1 MFALSFP
8 DIYYFCRMNR
18 FMYTLLL
25 FAVVCFKSYCQE
37 TDLAPTYQTVL
48 MNNPAMAGS
57 GESGM
62 LRLSYLNFYPG
73 NGYNLHSMYLSY
85 DSYFEA
91 INGGAALYITNDYL
105 GGHINNI
112 RGGVSY
118 SYFLQAGED
127 LFINAGLTASV
138 FHQGFNFA
146 NAVLPDQIDA
156 VRGVV
161 YTSSEALASYGRTVF
176 DVGTGFVIKSGKI
189 SGGLAVLHLSE
200 PDLSM
205 REMQK
210 EIIKR
215 KLYMHLC
222 GDFPVGYQKKFYLRP
237 IAFSSVQDGFFIA
250 GGGTSFEN
258 EYIGI
263 SAMTMSNNAG
273 NLNFQT
279 GFSLG
284 IGSLRFNY
292 SYRFNV
298 ISDNALLPLS
308 LLHQAGI
315 AIKINNFD
323 KKIKNNTI
331 NFPEL

>member
-1 MFALSFP
+1 
-8 DIYYFCRMNR
+8 MNR
-18 FMYTLLL
+18 IVYVLLL
-25 FAVVCFKSYCQE
+25 FAAVCFKSYCQE

-48 MNNPAMAGS
+48 MNNPAMSGS
-57 GESGM
+57 GEAGSV
-62 LRLSYLNFYPG
+62 RLSYLNFYPG

-91 INGGAALYITNDYL
+91 IHGGAALYLAKDYL

-118 SYFLQAGED
+118 SYFLQAGEN

-146 NAVLPDQIDA
+146 NAILPDQIDA

-161 YTSSEALASYGRTVF
+161 YPSSESLASYGRTVF
-176 DVGTGFVIKSGKI
+176 DVGTGLVIKSGKI

-200 PDLSM
+200 PDLSLG
-205 REMQK
+205 ETQK
-210 EIIKR
+210 EVIKR

-237 IAFSSVQDGFFIA
+237 IAFSSVQGVFFIA
-250 GGGTSFEN
+250 GAGTSFEN
-258 EYIGI
+258 EHIGI
-263 SAMTMSNNAG
+263 NAITMSDNAG
-273 NLNFQT
+273 NLSFQT
-279 GFSLG
+279 GFSFG
-284 IGSLRFNY
+284 FSVLRFNY

-315 AIKINNFD
+315 TFNFKKNDKINRFNAIK
-323 KKIKNNTI
+323 
-331 NFPEL
+331 FPEL